1 MKATSSTMNT
11 PRSRMRDMSS
21 TAASGDSLR

>member
-1 MKATSSTMNT
+1 MNATSSTMKT
-11 PRSRMRDMSS
+11 LGSAIRAMSS